1 MSNSLDPDQAKHFAK
16 VPIFLKMFSVADKL
30 PLAGK
35 ELK

>member
-16 VPIFLKMFSVADKL
+16 GPNFLKMLSVADKS